1 MRFDG
6 YGATIRT
13 DTPREVALCLADA
26 LATKPEKGPAIR
38 RFGVTTGFNVGPKL
52 AVWMGID
59 PDPDTDIVYIE
70 AKGENTPRVVD
81 AIRRQFPLHSAPRLD
96 VCEDYDEPGAFE
108 RLQAIVR
115 ASKGAKVKGGYV
127 ALPDDVQDGRT

>member
-13 DTPREVALCLADA
+13 DTPREIALCLADA
-26 LATKPEKGPAIR
+26 LDTKPEKGPAIR

-59 PDPDTDIVYIE
+59 PNPDTDIVYIE
-70 AKGENTPRVVD
+70 AKGENTPALSMPSGVNS
-81 AIRRQFPLHSAPRLD
+81 LHSAPRLD
-96 VCEDYDEPGAFE
+96 VRGL
-108 RLQAIVR
+108 R
-115 ASKGAKVKGGYV
+115 
-127 ALPDDVQDGRT
+127 RTRRV

>member
-13 DTPREVALCLADA
+13 ENPREIALCLADA
-26 LATKPEKGPAIR
+26 LDTKPEKGPAIR

-59 PDPDTDIVYIE
+59 PNPDTDIVYIE

-81 AIRRQFPLHSAPRLD
+81 AIRRQFPSTAPLVWTFARTTTNPARLS
-96 VCEDYDEPGAFE
+96 VCRPSCEPARGQ
-108 RLQAIVR
+108 RSR
-115 ASKGAKVKGGYV
+115 AAM
-127 ALPDDVQDGRT
+127 

>member
-13 DTPREVALCLADA
+13 ENPREIALCLADA
-26 LATKPEKGPAIR
+26 LDTKPEKGPAIR

-59 PDPDTDIVYIE
+59 PNPDTDIVYIE
-70 AKGENTPRVVD
+70 AKGETTPAWSMPSGASSPYTASLVWTCARTTTNPALSSVC
-81 AIRRQFPLHSAPRLD
+81 RPLYGPAR
-96 VCEDYDEPGAFE
+96 GQ
-108 RLQAIVR
+108 R
-115 ASKGAKVKGGYV
+115 
-127 ALPDDVQDGRT
+127 